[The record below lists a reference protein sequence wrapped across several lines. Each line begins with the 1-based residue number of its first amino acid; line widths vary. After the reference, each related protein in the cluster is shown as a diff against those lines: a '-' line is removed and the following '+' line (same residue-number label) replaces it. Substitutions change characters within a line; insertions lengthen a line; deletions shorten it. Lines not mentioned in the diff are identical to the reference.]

1 MAVCRQWSLPVICYV
16 PSSVVQGGFTSH
28 KIQICDVF
36 ETGCAVFYPLPRS
49 LKIERCL
56 RDGARGGGGG
66 VWVGDPA
73 IFIGGVHT
81 CALP

>member
-1 MAVCRQWSLPVICYV
+1 MICYV

-56 RDGARGGGGG
+56 HDGARGGGGG
-66 VWVGDPA
+66 
-73 IFIGGVHT
+73 GGGGIQRFSLEGCIIVLT
-81 CALP
+81 LRI